1 MTDWAAYMD
10 DNTKARRISWIQGL
24 NMGGTSDWA
33 LDLGGWFTGIRENG
47 TMDWTLEPADLDCD
61 PNAWPKTIEDLD
73 ANIGKVPTPCRGMAL
88 MDILTNELAGAVD
101 KYREV
106 SSSDDYKQ
114 RFEWYA
120 DWVKDSIE
128 PRLRNFTALK
138 TGEGLKYMDCKWSTP
153 YAKGEGPCTEVNL
166 DHPDHADLGGRTV
179 EYTVRDEEGFYN
191 ALLKDAGISKE
202 WIEWT
207 TITEPDYCPTC
218 PPKDEFCPPKPCDDN
233 YVKYVNVPSR
243 IPDKNKIKVEDPK
256 DLIDKAIPHID
267 DVLGLAY
274 ITSYELNMGILD
286 ADITDVITSLSMPV
300 FMLQDTSKS
309 IEEIKKIGKEHH
321 DTKKKEL
328 ILNILSIVF
337 SIIPFVG
344 FAGQAVGIATRF
356 ATAALIIGEI
366 GNAALTIVDIVEN
379 PAGAPFA
386 ILGLLIG
393 AEGVQVK
400 GAREGFKKAAN
411 VRRALTPDGLKS
423 FSQEFV
429 RKDNLVQGLLK
440 KCFK

>member
-1 MTDWAAYMD
+1 
-10 DNTKARRISWIQGL
+10 
-24 NMGGTSDWA
+24 
-33 LDLGGWFTGIRENG
+33 
-47 TMDWTLEPADLDCD
+47 
-61 PNAWPKTIEDLD
+61 
-73 ANIGKVPTPCRGMAL
+73 
-88 MDILTNELAGAVD
+88 
-101 KYREV
+101 
-106 SSSDDYKQ
+106 
-114 RFEWYA
+114 
-120 DWVKDSIE
+120 
-128 PRLRNFTALK
+128 
-138 TGEGLKYMDCKWSTP
+138 MDCRWSTP
-153 YAKGEGPCTEVNL
+153 YAKGQGPCTEVNL
-166 DHPDHADLGGRTV
+166 YDPDHADPGGRTV
-179 EYTVRDEEGFYN
+179 EYTLRDEEGFYN
-191 ALLKDAGISKE
+191 ALMKDAGISKE

-218 PPKDEFCPPKPCDDN
+218 PPKNEFCPPKPCADN
-233 YVKYVNVPSR
+233 YIKYVNVPSR

-256 DLIDKAIPHID
+256 DLIEKAIPHID
-267 DVLGLAY
+267 DMVDLAY
-274 ITSYELNMGILD
+274 ITSYELSMGILD

-300 FMLQDTSKS
+300 FMLQDASKS

-366 GNAALTIVDIVEN
+366 GNAALSIVDIVEN
-379 PAGAPFA
+379 PAAAPFA

-393 AEGVQVK
+393 AEGVQVR
-400 GAREGFKKAAN
+400 GAREAFKKAAN
-411 VRRALTPDGLKS
+411 VRRALKPDGLKS

-429 RKDNLVQGLLK
+429 RKDSLVQGLLK